1 MKGNIKMKIS
11 RKKALKN
18 IAGISALGL
27 AGIPQMALG
36 SNDDKGLKGRIN
48 HSVTRWP
55 FAKIKLE
62 TLCEKAKEMGI
73 KSVELLNPDEYATV
87 RKYGLTCAI
96 CNSVPLHHKDSF
108 NNPVYHEAQQKEFF
122 DLMPKVQE
130 AGFNNIICFS
140 GNRYGMDDET
150 GLENCAIGLA
160 PIVKEAE
167 KRNIT
172 ITMELFNSK
181 VNHPDYMCDST
192 EWAVRLCEK
201 IGSPNF
207 KLLYDIYHMQ
217 VQEGDIIATIKK
229 YHKYFSHY
237 HTAGVPGRNEID
249 DTQELNY
256 KAIMN
261 AIAETGFTGFVGQE
275 FLPKNDDV
283 FASLRQAVQIC
294 DV

>member
-1 MKGNIKMKIS
+1 M
-11 RKKALKN
+11 
-18 IAGISALGL
+18 AGISALGL

>member
-1 MKGNIKMKIS
+1 MKIS

-18 IAGISALGL
+18 IAGISAMSLVGL
-27 AGIPQMALG
+27 PQLTFAANHE
-36 SNDDKGLKGRIN
+36 SILKGRIN

-55 FAKIKLE
+55 FSNIKLE
-62 TLCEKAKEMGI
+62 VLCEAAVAIGI
-73 KSVELLNPDEYATV
+73 KSVELLNPEEYATV
-87 RKYGLTCAI
+87 RKYGLTCAM

-108 NNPVYHEAQQKEFF
+108 NNPIYHKAQQKEFF
-122 DLMPKVQE
+122 ELMPQVQE

-150 GLENCAIGLA
+150 GLENCAVGLT

-167 KRNIT
+167 KRKIT

-229 YHKYFSHY
+229 YHNYFSHY

>member
-1 MKGNIKMKIS
+1 MKIS
-11 RKKALKN
+11 RKKALKHM
-18 IAGISALGL
+18 AGISALGL